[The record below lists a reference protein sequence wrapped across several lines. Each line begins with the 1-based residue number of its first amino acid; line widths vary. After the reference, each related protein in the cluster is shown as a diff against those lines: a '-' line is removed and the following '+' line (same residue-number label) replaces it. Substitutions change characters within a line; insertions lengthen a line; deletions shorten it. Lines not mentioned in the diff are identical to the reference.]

1 MSLYLVRSGNFI
13 TGLFHVPHAW
23 FSFILPDSGMPSW
36 FNARKGKASGFIACR
51 APAPSVDLILFPKL
65 HLMHFEIKMAASS
78 KRSISR
84 FLWINGKLLIVQCG
98 RILRIQL
105 TLLAPP
111 CLGRFAVGEV

>member
-1 MSLYLVRSGNFI
+1 MYLMPG
-13 TGLFHVPHAW
+13 FHV
-23 FSFILPDSGMPSW
+23 FSLTLVCHLGLMHE
-36 FNARKGKASGFIACR
+36 RGRRRVLLR
-51 APAPSVDLILFPKL
+51 AAPPPPRVDLILFPKL

>member
-51 APAPSVDLILFPKL
+51 APAPS
-65 HLMHFEIKMAASS
+65 
-78 KRSISR
+78 
-84 FLWINGKLLIVQCG
+84 
-98 RILRIQL
+98 
-105 TLLAPP
+105 
-111 CLGRFAVGEV
+111 GRFDTLSQVTLDAF